1 MLVKIALVAI
11 IMASFTGAI
20 CTITGCAPRT
30 SIYCIK
36 DSAYVKCP
44 KGIQPGTDIT
54 KQKKKPIQK
63 PKW

>member
-1 MLVKIALVAI
+1 MYLLEREFMLVKIALVAI
-11 IMASFTGAI
+11 IMASF
-20 CTITGCAPRT
+20 TGCAPRT

-63 PKW
+63 PK